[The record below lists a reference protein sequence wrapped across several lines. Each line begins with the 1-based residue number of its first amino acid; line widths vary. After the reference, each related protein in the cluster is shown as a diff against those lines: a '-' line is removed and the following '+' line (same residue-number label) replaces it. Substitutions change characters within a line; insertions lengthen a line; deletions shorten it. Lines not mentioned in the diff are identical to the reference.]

1 MPRMHTLS
9 GQIAFRRKP
18 LLATLPLEYTSDR
31 SLKSGFSGPDDDNS
45 SKVLP
50 IIIFIK
56 EYRVQKHI
64 RAVRSQSLL
73 LLSWFSKE
81 VKLERC
87 WHPRKVR
94 VFLPGCVYSSI
105 INRYCNVA
113 GIVPILLLRVK
124 SDAVRGGDR
133 ALAFGYDDWWNS
145 CSSTWV
151 VAFISRVSAFIQ
163 AGDLREVGLHQP
175 SQVSKK

>member
-1 MPRMHTLS
+1 MARMHTLS

-64 RAVRSQSLL
+64 KAVRSQSLL

-94 VFLPGCVYSSI
+94 LFLPGRVYPSI
-105 INRYCNVA
+105 INRQWYCQVA
-113 GIVPILLLRVK
+113 GIVPILFLRVK

-133 ALAFGYDDWWNS
+133 ALVFGYYEAHAA
-145 CSSTWV
+145 V
-151 VAFISRVSAFIQ
+151 P
-163 AGDLREVGLHQP
+163 G
-175 SQVSKK
+175 